1 METYNERNATF
12 FMNEPSKSF
21 FLLDLDD
28 MFAIRGG
35 GNEDREDILI
45 EE

>member
-1 METYNERNATF
+1 METYNEKNITSL
-12 FMNEPSKSF
+12 MKETTESF
-21 FLLDLDD
+21 YLLDIDD